1 MSEVQ
6 GDRRDR
12 RLEAPSRSTGSQLR
26 VEAAEERRRQ
36 LVEGGT
42 DNFLQLRRTS
52 KATEGAKSDCF

>member
-12 RLEAPSRSTGSQLR
+12 RLEAPSSSTSFQLR

-36 LVEGGT
+36 LVERGT

-52 KATEGAKSDCF
+52 KDTEGANK